1 MANAL
6 RAVRSVNRKGCVMY
20 VRTTTDGRPHSG
32 RKAANTASA
41 HVCVYREGVAMIA
54 RRTADGV
61 QVAIYHTGGYED
73 PTTRGDPVAVVM
85 MAADDR
91 DRNRGAVIV

>member
-1 MANAL
+1 MANAM
-6 RAVRSVNRKGCVMY
+6 RAVRMRKKGVHNMY
-20 VRTTTDGRPHSG
+20 VRTTTDGRPHAG
-32 RKAANTASA
+32 RKAANTAAA

-73 PTTRGDPVAVVM
+73 PTVRGDPVAVVT

-91 DRNRGAVIV
+91 DRTRGAVIV